1 MRYFLLLFFLT
12 CLAVVGICGF
22 QGSHTR
28 RPPIELFPDMVRQNK
43 VRPQTPSALFADQF
57 ASRLIPPGTV
67 AHTAAYV
74 LNGQPLL
81 IDGQPVYDY
90 EDSPVN
96 TGRIPGPTNLVPGTT
111 NFTNFIPDNPLPL
124 TRQLLDR
131 GEQRYQ
137 INCMPCH
144 GPAGDG
150 KGITSKYN
158 MFSMANFHDQR
169 LINMAD
175 GEIFNTIT
183 YGKNLMG
190 AYGPNVPVLDRWA
203 IIYYVRTLQRS
214 QLASVADVPEPD
226 RAQLKK

>member
-1 MRYFLLLFFLT
+1 MRYFLLLLFLT
-12 CLAVVGICGF
+12 CVAVVGIAGL
-22 QGSHTR
+22 QGSHSR

-43 VRPQTPSALFADQF
+43 VRPQTPSEFFADQES
-57 ASRLIPPGTV
+57 SRLIPAGTV
-67 AHTAAYV
+67 AHTGPYV
-74 LNGQPLL
+74 INGEPLL
-81 IDGQPVYDY
+81 IDGKPVYPY

-96 TGRIPGPTNLVPGTT
+96 TGRIPGT
-111 NFTNFIPDNPLPL
+111 TNFIPDNPLPH
-124 TRQLLDR
+124 R

-169 LINMAD
+169 LVNMAD

-183 YGKNLMG
+183 YGKPLMG
-190 AYGPNVPVLDRWA
+190 GYGANVTVEDRWA

-214 QLASVADVPEPD
+214 QLASVEDVPEPD
-226 RAQLKK
+226 RAQFKK

>member
-1 MRYFLLLFFLT
+1 MRYFLLLFVVT
-12 CLAVVGICGF
+12 CVAVVGICGF

-28 RPPIELFPDMVRQNK
+28 RTPIEIFPDMVRQNK
-43 VRPQTPSALFADQF
+43 VRPQTPSDFFPDQES
-57 ASRLIPPGTV
+57 SRPIPAGTV
-67 AHTAAYV
+67 PHTTAYV
-74 LNGQPLL
+74 INGEPLV
-81 IDGQPVYDY
+81 IDGKPVYAY

-96 TGRIPGPTNLVPGTT
+96 TGKIPGTT
-111 NFTNFIPDNPLPL
+111 NFVENDPLPL

-169 LINMAD
+169 LVNMPD

-190 AYGPNVPVLDRWA
+190 PYGPNVTVEDRWA
-203 IIYYVRTLQRS
+203 IIYYVRTLERS
-214 QLASVADVPEPD
+214 QLATVEDVPEPD
-226 RAQLKK
+226 RAQFTK

>member
-1 MRYFLLLFFLT
+1 MRYFLLLFLLT
-12 CLAVVGICGF
+12 CAAVVGIAGLR
-22 QGSHTR
+22 GSHFR

-43 VRPQTPSALFADQF
+43 VRPQTPSDFFADQES
-57 ASRLIPPGTV
+57 SRPIPPGTI
-67 AHTAAYV
+67 AHTDPYV
-74 LNGQPLL
+74 INGQPLV
-81 IDGQPVYDY
+81 IDGKPVYAY

-96 TGRIPGPTNLVPGTT
+96 NGRIPGTT
-111 NFTNFIPDNPLPL
+111 NFVLNNPLPL

-131 GEQRYQ
+131 GEQRYH

-169 LINMAD
+169 LVNMPD

-190 AYGPNVPVLDRWA
+190 SYGANVTVEDRWA
-203 IIYYVRTLQRS
+203 IIYYVRTLERS
-214 QLASVADVPEPD
+214 QLASVEDVPEPERD
-226 RAQLKK
+226 QFKK

>member
-1 MRYFLLLFFLT
+1 MRYFLLIFVVA
-12 CLAVVGICGF
+12 CASIVGILGF
-22 QGSHTR
+22 QGSHTQ
-28 RPPIELFPDMVRQNK
+28 RPPFELFPDMVRQNK
-43 VRPQTPSALFADQF
+43 VRPQTPSDFFANGES
-57 ASRLIPPGTV
+57 SRLIPEGAVPHS
-67 AHTAAYV
+67 APYV
-74 LNGQPLL
+74 IAGEKLMVNGK
-81 IDGQPVYDY
+81 PVYPY

-96 TGRIPGPTNLVPGTT
+96 TGRIPGTT
-111 NFTNFIPDNPLPL
+111 NFIANNPIPL

-131 GEQRYQ
+131 GEQRFK

-190 AYGPNVPVLDRWA
+190 SYGANVTVEDRWA
-203 IIYYVRTLQRS
+203 IIYYIRALQRS
-214 QLASVADVPEPD
+214 QLASVEDVPPAE
-226 RAQLKK
+226 RGQFTK

>member
-1 MRYFLLLFFLT
+1 MRYFLLLFVVT

-43 VRPQTPSALFADQF
+43 VRPQTPSDFFPDQES
-57 ASRLIPPGTV
+57 SRLIPAGTV
-67 AHTAAYV
+67 ARTGPYV
-74 LNGQPLL
+74 INGEALL
-81 IDGQPVYDY
+81 IDGKPVYPY

-96 TGRIPGPTNLVPGTT
+96 TGRISGTT
-111 NFTNFIPDNPLPL
+111 NFIANNPLPL
-124 TRQLLDR
+124 TRRLLDR

-190 AYGPNVPVLDRWA
+190 SYGANVTVADRWA
-203 IIYYVRTLQRS
+203 IIYYVRTLERS
-214 QLASVADVPEPD
+214 QLATVDDVPEPD
-226 RAQLKK
+226 RAQFAK

>member
-1 MRYFLLLFFLT
+1 MRYFLLIFLLT
-12 CLAVVGICGF
+12 CLAVVSICGF

-28 RPPIELFPDMVRQNK
+28 RPSIELFPDMVRQNK
-43 VRPQTPSALFADQF
+43 VRPQTPGDFFADQLS
-57 ASRLIPPGTV
+57 SRPIPAGTV
-67 AHTAAYV
+67 AHTPPYV
-74 LNGQPLL
+74 INGRLL
-81 IDGQPVYDY
+81 LMEGKPVYPY

-96 TGRIPGPTNLVPGTT
+96 TGRIPGA
-111 NFTNFIPDNPLPL
+111 TNFIPNNPLPL

-144 GPAGDG
+144 GPVGDG
-150 KGITSKYN
+150 RGITSKYN

-169 LINMAD
+169 LVNMAD

-214 QLASVADVPEPD
+214 QLASVGDVPEPD
-226 RAQLKK
+226 RAPFKK